1 LTNLSF
7 HWRAAG
13 RSRGSWDL
21 EMDVNDLKPFD
32 PADIDET
39 LTRVVAHA
47 GKTHLLFPY
56 VNGIAAEPKY
66 HSIGM
71 VIAGSAA
78 TVRDFHELTLM
89 ARRVGEGAAW
99 RIVFN
104 TPWLVKP
111 AEDGAAE
118 RKRRG

>member
-1 LTNLSF
+1 MN
-7 HWRAAG
+7 
-13 RSRGSWDL
+13 
-21 EMDVNDLKPFD
+21 MNDLKPLD

-39 LTRVVAHA
+39 LTRVVAHE

-56 VNGIAAEPKY
+56 VNGIATEPKY
-66 HSIGM
+66 SSLGM

-89 ARRVGEGAAW
+89 ARRAGEGAVW
-99 RIVFN
+99 RIAFN
-104 TPWLVKP
+104 TPWLVRP
-111 AEDGAAE
+111 DDGRGSE

>member
-1 LTNLSF
+1 ME
-7 HWRAAG
+7 A
-13 RSRGSWDL
+13 
-21 EMDVNDLKPFD
+21 NDLKPFD

-39 LTRVVAHA
+39 LTRVVTHA

-56 VNGIAAEPKY
+56 VSGITAEPKY

-111 AEDGAAE
+111 AEDGGGPE

>member
-1 LTNLSF
+1 MVMSDSKT
-7 HWRAAG
+7 
-13 RSRGSWDL
+13 
-21 EMDVNDLKPFD
+21 FD

-39 LTRVVAHA
+39 LTRVVTHA

-56 VNGIAAEPKY
+56 VDGIASEPKY
-66 HSIGM
+66 DSIGM

-78 TVRDFHELTLM
+78 TVQDFHKLTSM
-89 ARRVGEGAAW
+89 ARKAGEGAVW

-104 TPWLVKP
+104 TPWLVRP
-111 AEDGAAE
+111 TEDDESPE

>member
-1 LTNLSF
+1 
-7 HWRAAG
+7 
-13 RSRGSWDL
+13 
-21 EMDVNDLKPFD
+21 MDMSDSKPFD

-39 LTRVVAHA
+39 LTRVVTHA

-56 VNGIAAEPKY
+56 INGIASEPKY
-66 HSIGM
+66 GSIGM

-78 TVRDFHELTLM
+78 TVHDFHTLTSM
-89 ARRVGEGAAW
+89 ARKAGDGAAW

-104 TPWLVKP
+104 TPWLVRP
-111 AEDGAAE
+111 TEDGGGSE

>member
-1 LTNLSF
+1 MGMSD
-7 HWRAAG
+7 
-13 RSRGSWDL
+13 S
-21 EMDVNDLKPFD
+21 KPFD

-39 LTRVVAHA
+39 LTRVVAHG

-56 VNGIAAEPKY
+56 VDGIASEPKY
-66 HSIGM
+66 SSIGM

-78 TVRDFHELTLM
+78 TVQDFHRLTSLVKK
-89 ARRVGEGAAW
+89 AGEGAAW

-104 TPWLVKP
+104 TPWLV
-111 AEDGAAE
+111 ALTEDGGSAE

>member
-1 LTNLSF
+1 MVMSDSKT
-7 HWRAAG
+7 
-13 RSRGSWDL
+13 
-21 EMDVNDLKPFD
+21 FD

-39 LTRVVAHA
+39 LTRVVTHV

-56 VNGIAAEPKY
+56 VDGIASEPKY
-66 HSIGM
+66 DSIGM

-78 TVRDFHELTLM
+78 TVQDFHKLTSM
-89 ARRVGEGAAW
+89 ARKAGEGAVW

-104 TPWLVKP
+104 TPWLVRP
-111 AEDGAAE
+111 TEDDESPE